1 MATVPARVSNLRT
14 QPNVAT
20 MASSS
25 NAQQTKGLQAM
36 GASGVGA
43 SGVGMSS
50 TTSPSRKD
58 GKVPDAD
65 NYWKVEQ
72 RKALSSPY
80 GKSVP
85 EIIKLESEGLDD
97 WQRKLKLAV
106 KREYFSLWQYIGGV
120 FFGIAAGLLVAN
132 LVFLF
137 AMDSDFTMTGED
149 ANVVKWQWGYFLLSF
164 FVAELI
170 GRVEARRQFHCDP
183 NPDKKG
189 VDPKRRGMDCL
200 NNRDCTVQMNVP
212 GNLCVRK
219 TPGAFISTIRIYVPW
234 VLFLIGCLLLI
245 LASAPAPPTNQLA
258 PAIMLGTSSGLL
270 WGYFFS

>member
-25 NAQQTKGLQAM
+25 SAQQTKSLNAM
-36 GASGVGA
+36 GAAGVGA
-43 SGVGMSS
+43 TASS
-50 TTSPSRKD
+50 VPPSKPKD
-58 GKVPDAD
+58 GEVPDAD

-72 RKALSSPY
+72 KKALASPY

-106 KREYFSLWQYIGGV
+106 KREYFSLWQYVGGV
-120 FFGIAAGLLVAN
+120 LFGIAVGLMVAN

-137 AMDSDFTMTGED
+137 AMDSDFTMTGD
-149 ANVVKWQWGYFLLSF
+149 DPNVVKWQWGYFLLAF

-183 NPDKKG
+183 DPDKKG

-219 TPGAFISTIRIYVPW
+219 TPGAFVSTIRIYVPW
-234 VLFLIGCLLLI
+234 VLFFIGCLLLI
-245 LASAPAPPTNQLA
+245 LASAPAPPPNQLA
-258 PAIMLGTSSGLL
+258 PAIMLGTSTGIL